1 MKIKIGEFE
10 VEVKAKGI
18 VSSEKYNERDTA
30 YFLGE
35 LLLVYREAAVFQEG
49 QGSQPIARN
58 YNTKSRDIYTKLC
71 EMGVITK
78 FDGGHK
84 DV

>member
-18 VSSEKYNERDTA
+18 VSSEKYNERDTH

-35 LLLVYREAAVFQEG
+35 LLLVYQEAAKFQEG
-49 QGSQPIARN
+49 QGFQPIARN
-58 YNTKSRDIYTKLC
+58 YNTKSRDICTKLR
-71 EMGVITK
+71 ELGAIKTSEI
-78 FDGGHK
+78 
-84 DV
+84 